1 MPTYLRPVVALVS
14 VFALALSACSSDD
27 PTVAPTSSPVSD
39 AVETSGF
46 PDATV
51 RYLQEALDAAGFDPG
66 GHDGLM
72 GESTR
77 DAIKA
82 LQAAKG
88 IEQSGLID
96 EDTIRA
102 LGDVNDEARILV
114 IEAIQNALAS
124 LGYYRGIVDGLPG
137 PLSTAAIEAFQRDS
151 GLTVTGE
158 FTDNT
163 YETLVERYDEEVT
176 QAHLQAAIDAGIG
189 GAADVA
195 PPRDT
200 SDSAAVDYLQQG
212 DEDPEIAELQNRL
225 AALGYRPGPANGSFG
240 TETASAVL
248 AFQKAEG
255 LQRDAIV
262 GDDVRDRLQNP
273 QAEGPE
279 SSDPGPRV
287 EVDLDRQI
295 MFVIDRQG
303 DVTTI
308 NVSTG
313 SGKRFQSAEE
323 GKGIVVAHTPVGN
336 YTVQRSIDGVRN
348 APLGSLWRPLYFDGG
363 WAIHG
368 NPHVPAYPASHGCV
382 RTADIDQDFVFSVL
396 DVGNAVSIYGKNP
409 PPPDNPAAGF

>member
-1 MPTYLRPVVALVS
+1 MPTHLRPFVAFVS
-14 VFALALSACSSDD
+14 VLALALSACSSDD
-27 PTVAPTSSPVSD
+27 PTVTPTSPQVSD

-66 GHDGLM
+66 GHDGLI
-72 GESTR
+72 GDSTR

-82 LQAAKG
+82 FQAAKG

-102 LGDVNDEARILV
+102 LGDVNDEARVLV

-124 LGYYRGIVDGLPG
+124 LGYYTGIIDGLPG

-163 YETLVERYDEEVT
+163 YETLVKRYDAEVT

-189 GAADVA
+189 GAGDVA

-200 SDSAAVDYLQQG
+200 SGSAAADYLQQG
-212 DEDPEIAELQNRL
+212 DEDPEIVELQNSL

-240 TETASAVL
+240 SETASAVL

-262 GDDVRDRLQNP
+262 GDDVRDRLQSP
-273 QAEGPE
+273 QAEGPK

-303 DVTTI
+303 EVTTI
-308 NVSTG
+308 NISSG

-323 GKGIVVAHTPVGN
+323 GKGIVVAHTPVGD
-336 YTVQRSIDGVRN
+336 YKVQRSIDGVRN

-396 DVGNAVSIYGKNP
+396 DIGNAVSIYGKNP